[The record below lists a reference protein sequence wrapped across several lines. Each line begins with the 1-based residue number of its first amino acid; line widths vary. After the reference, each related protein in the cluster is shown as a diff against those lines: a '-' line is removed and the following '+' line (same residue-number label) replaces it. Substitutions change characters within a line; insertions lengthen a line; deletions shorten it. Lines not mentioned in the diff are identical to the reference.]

1 MDMYEVWNEFQI
13 TPLFNYIREKARE
26 AGLYPE
32 NAKNKESIQ
41 LFLDHEL
48 LEDRAIRVGAIQ
60 YEGIN
65 STQLEPNL
73 VNWRFDRRLMPDD
86 LRTELDTIVPFRRD
100 TNAGLDINLNAQSI
114 AFKFEELNEQSKE
127 AIETIVDV
135 IRKYVKRK
143 KEA

>member
-1 MDMYEVWNEFQI
+1 MYEVWNEFQI

-73 VNWRFDRRLMPDD
+73 VNWRFDRRLLPDD
-86 LRTELDTIVPFRRD
+86 LRTELEAILAFRRD
-100 TNAGLDINLNAQSI
+100 TNAGLNINLNAQSI
-114 AFKFEELNEQSKE
+114 AFKFEELTEQSKE
-127 AIETIVDV
+127 AIEQIVGV
-135 IRKYVKRK
+135 ISKYVKRK

>member
-1 MDMYEVWNEFQI
+1 MYEVWNEFQI

-32 NAKNKESIQ
+32 NANNKESIQ

-65 STQLEPNL
+65 STQVEPNL

-86 LRTELDTIVPFRRD
+86 LRTELEAILPFRRD

-135 IRKYVKRK
+135 ISKYVKRK